1 MTCPFLR
8 EAQVKYCE
16 TAAVRNL
23 IPLGQANSSQEKCTG
38 SAHAEC
44 RIYKDQPQPDSGAGS
59 CPYLRETLMQYCA
72 AAPVTKFIPYSEA
85 LLSRC
90 GNESYR
96 YCELYLRMAHPRVG
110 GDSSDEIPMPDWLHY
125 SANHMWLDVSGSGI
139 CHAGI
144 DAFLS
149 RVLGPIEGLTYVRLT
164 GRQRPA
170 AVLRSAG
177 TDFEVKFPNPFQVT
191 ACNLYLR
198 ANPSRVTEEPY
209 TGGWL
214 FEGIPEDGTTANL
227 RTGVVARE
235 WMQTEQRRMSEYV
248 QQVAGVSADGGSAV
262 PNVAE
267 HLDRGQMIAL
277 FHEFFSADSGDE
289 RQS

>member
-16 TAAVRNL
+16 AAAVRSL
-23 IPLGQANSSQEKCTG
+23 IPLAQADSGQEKCTG
-38 SAHAEC
+38 SDHVEC
-44 RIYKDQPQPDSGAGS
+44 RVFKNQRQPDTGNGG
-59 CPYLRETLMQYCA
+59 CPHLRESLMQYCS

-90 GNESYR
+90 GNESHR
-96 YCELYLRMAHPRVG
+96 YCEIYLRMAHPRAAA
-110 GDSSDEIPMPDWLHY
+110 DSADEIAMPDWLHY
-125 SANHMWLDVSGSGI
+125 SANHMWLDVSGSGM

-144 DAFLS
+144 DAFLG
-149 RVLGPIEGLTYVRLT
+149 RALGPIEGVTYVRLA

-177 TDFEVKFPNPFQVT
+177 TDFEIRFPNPFQVT

-198 ANPSRVTEEPY
+198 ANPSRLTQEPY

-214 FEGIPEDGTTANL
+214 FEGIPEGGTAANL
-227 RTGVVARE
+227 RSGAEARE
-235 WMQTEQRRMSEYV
+235 WMHAEQRRLSEYV

-262 PNVAE
+262 PNLAA
-267 HLDRGQMIAL
+267 HLDRGRMIGL
-277 FHEFFSADSGDE
+277 FHEFFSTDLSEE
-289 RQS
+289 RQ

>member
-8 EAQVKYCE
+8 EAQVKYCQ
-16 TAAVRNL
+16 TAAVRSL
-23 IPLGQANSSQEKCTG
+23 IPLSQADSSQEKCTG

-44 RIYKDQPQPDSGAGS
+44 RIYKSQPQPDADGGR
-59 CPYLRETLMQYCA
+59 CPHLRESLMQYCA

-90 GNESYR
+90 GNESHR
-96 YCELYLRMAHPRVG
+96 YCELYLRMAHPRSA
-110 GDSSDEIPMPDWLHY
+110 DSPDEIATPGRLHY
-125 SANHMWLDVSGSGI
+125 STNHMWLDMSGSGM

-144 DAFLS
+144 DAFLG
-149 RVLGPIEGLTYVRLT
+149 RVLGRIEAVTFVRLS

-177 TDFEVKFPNPFQVT
+177 TDFEIRFPNIFQVT

-198 ANPSRVTEEPY
+198 ASPARVTEEPY

-214 FEGIPEDGTTANL
+214 FEGIPEDGTAANL
-227 RTGVVARE
+227 RTGGEARE
-235 WMQTEQRRMSEYV
+235 WMHGEQRRLNEYA
-248 QQVAGVSADGGSAV
+248 QQVAGVSADGGIAV
-262 PNVAE
+262 PNLAE

-277 FHEFFSADSGDE
+277 FHEFFSSDSGEE
-289 RQS
+289 RQL